1 MNENKIRHEIVSSNP
16 DIEVRFYLS
25 EDSGSYV
32 APHWYNSL
40 ELVYMMEGSMITQFE
55 NNVRQTLRPGEFSVV
70 NPRVIHSVTSQKNKA
85 LVLLIPGALLE
96 KYIPA
101 HDFLEFHVDMHPE
114 NPVEVTRLERVKKI
128 FTDMYIVY
136 DVRPDAYLLK
146 FNSLLYDLLYTL
158 VHSYSI
164 RLTDKAVHQRNRAIN
179 KVKDIMRYVE
189 SHHSEKIVVKMLQ
202 HTLATTRTIYP
213 GFLRSSWVL
222 RSYSICMK
230 FACTKLSG
238 ICRKLTAASVRYGKI
253 TAAPITNIP
262 CSFLKSAITVRQKK
276 SSGNSKEMLNKASVQ
291 TVWQYYIYRM

>member
-32 APHWYNSL
+32 APHWHNSL
-40 ELVYMMEGSMITQFE
+40 ELVYMMEGSMTTQFE

-189 SHHSEKIVVKMLQ
+189 SHHSEKIVVEDVAAHFGYNPDYLSRLFKKQLGLTVIQYLYEIRLHKVVRDLQ
-202 HTLATTRTIYP
+202 ETDHSIGEILEDHGCTNYKHTMQL
-213 GFLRSSWVL
+213 F
-222 RSYSICMK
+222 K
-230 FACTKLSG
+230 E
-238 ICRKLTAASVRYGKI
+238 RYHYTPKEKRRE
-253 TAAPITNIP
+253 
-262 CSFLKSAITVRQKK
+262 FK
-276 SSGNSKEMLNKASVQ
+276 GNAE
-291 TVWQYYIYRM
+291 

>member
-32 APHWYNSL
+32 APHWHNSL
-40 ELVYMMEGSMITQFE
+40 ELVYMMEGSMTTQFE

-85 LVLLIPGALLE
+85 LVLLIPGSLLE

-164 RLTDKAVHQRNRAIN
+164 RLTDKAVHQR
-179 KVKDIMRYVE
+179 
-189 SHHSEKIVVKMLQ
+189 IV
-202 HTLATTRTIYP
+202 
-213 GFLRSSWVL
+213 RS
-222 RSYSICMK
+222 IK
-230 FACTKLSG
+230 
-238 ICRKLTAASVRYGKI
+238 
-253 TAAPITNIP
+253 
-262 CSFLKSAITVRQKK
+262 
-276 SSGNSKEMLNKASVQ
+276 
-291 TVWQYYIYRM
+291 